1 MKQGKLNPNV
11 TSSHRYEDPFK
22 RFFKIFLGNP
32 LKTSA
37 QHKETLGFIL
47 GLPILAVDA
56 LSSIAYAS
64 EEILLGLSIL
74 GASYFSFSVPIAI
87 AIVILILTL
96 VVSYMQTVTAYPN
109 GGGAY
114 TVSRDHLGPRWALIA
129 ASSLLIDYVL
139 TVAVSV
145 TAGVRAITSAF
156 PLLAHSSTHISIII
170 IFILTWINLRGIRES
185 AVAVSFPVYAF
196 IFSMFLLSIS
206 GVFIGVA
213 TPSIPHAPGVVED
226 PILNFAA
233 LLVVLRAF
241 AGGCTAMTG
250 IEVVANAGS
259 ILKKPHDLYA
269 RRILMALGSLLAF
282 CFLSVTFTANHIGLT
297 PVANESLISQMTRYL
312 WGNGALHQIVQLTT
326 ASVLFLAANSAY
338 AGFPKLAAILAQD
351 GWLPKQF
358 SALGDRLV
366 FSQGILWLAVGAIAL
381 VILFKA
387 DTHALIPLYAVGVF
401 TAFTLSQSGMVRY
414 WFKEKKAYVKAQEA
428 ASDDNVLERPTC
440 RRRVFGYYR
449 RMLIN
454 GFGAVVT
461 LLALLVTFEAKFMGG
476 AYIVLIIVPLFSA
489 LFISISNHYKD
500 VNAQMSID
508 SFYIKKRR
516 PMLAQ
521 SSSKT
526 IVVPISRL
534 HKGSFEAIAFA
545 REMSKDVRVL
555 LIDPQMNDFEKLVD
569 DVKSLNWELEIVQI
583 KSPYRAVV
591 QPIVE
596 YVHNVDM
603 EKRELAILVLP
614 EIVPAHWWENMLHN
628 QTAKRIA
635 KLLSWNEHIPNK
647 ARIVI
652 NVPFYLE

>member
-1 MKQGKLNPNV
+1 MKQGKISPNSK
-11 TSSHRYEDPFK
+11 TSHRYEDPFK
-22 RFFKIFLGNP
+22 RVFRFFLGNP

-37 QHKETLGFIL
+37 QNKESLGFIL

-74 GASYFSFSVPIAI
+74 GTSYFSFSVPIAF
-87 AIVILILTL
+87 AIVILIVTL

-114 TVSRDHLGPRWALIA
+114 TVSRDHLGSKWALVA

-145 TAGVRAITSAF
+145 AAGVRAIISAF
-156 PLLAHSSTHISIII
+156 PLFAHSATYISILII
-170 IFILTWINLRGIRES
+170 SVLTWINLRGIRES
-185 AVAVSFPVYAF
+185 AVFVSFPVYAF
-196 IFSMFLLSIS
+196 ILFMFLLSVS
-206 GVFIGVA
+206 GVFIGIA
-213 TPSIPHAPGVVED
+213 TPTIASHIAGVDD
-226 PILNFAA
+226 PVLNFAA
-233 LLVVLRAF
+233 LLVILRAF

-250 IEVVANAGS
+250 VEVVANAGS
-259 ILKKPHDLYA
+259 ILKKPHDHYA
-269 RRILMALGSLLAF
+269 RLILMALGSVLAF
-282 CFLSVTFTANHIGLT
+282 CFLSITFTVNHIGLI
-297 PVANESLISQMTRYL
+297 PAANESLISQMTRYI
-312 WGNGALHQIVQLTT
+312 WGGGILHQSVQLIT
-326 ASVLFLAANSAY
+326 AAVLFLAANSAY
-338 AGFPKLAAILAQD
+338 AGFPKLAAVLAQD

-366 FSQGILWLAVGAIAL
+366 FSQGIMWLTVGAIVL
-381 VILFKA
+381 VTLFKA
-387 DTHALIPLYAVGVF
+387 DTHALIPLYAIGVF

-414 WFKEKKAYVKAQEA
+414 WSKEKKRYIEGQNAE
-428 ASDDNVLERPTC
+428 SDGDVLHKPKC
-440 RRRVFGYYR
+440 RKVIFGYYR
-449 RMLIN
+449 RMFVN
-454 GFGAVVT
+454 GFGAFVT
-461 LLALLVTFEAKFMGG
+461 LLALLVTFEAKFMEG
-476 AYIVLIIVPLFSA
+476 AYIVLIAVPFFSF
-489 LFISISNHYKD
+489 LFISISNHYKN
-500 VNAQMSID
+500 VNAQMCID
-508 SFYIKKRR
+508 AFYIKKRK
-516 PMLAQ
+516 PVLT
-521 SSSKT
+521 SSTEKT

-555 LIDPQMNDFEKLVD
+555 LVDPQMNDFDALVD
-569 DVKSLNWELEIVQI
+569 EVKSLKWGVEVVQI

-596 YVHNVDM
+596 YVHHVDM

-614 EIVPAHWWENMLHN
+614 EIIPAHWWENALHN
-628 QTAKRIA
+628 QTSKRIA
-635 KLLSWNEHIPNK
+635 KLLSWNEHIPNM